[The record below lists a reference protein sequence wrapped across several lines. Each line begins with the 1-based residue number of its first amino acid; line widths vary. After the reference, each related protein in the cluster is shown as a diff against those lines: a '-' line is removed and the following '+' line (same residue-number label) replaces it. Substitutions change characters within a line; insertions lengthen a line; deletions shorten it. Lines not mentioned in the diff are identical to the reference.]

1 MRLGSIEAFPELS
14 EEFGGAVNV
23 AAQLQKDCKE
33 LAIGDVVLV
42 AGQAVTIEACLC
54 LTSNNKQT
62 FKVRL
67 GFATLCSLFF
77 FTSGRGS
84 ESAIPRCHLSENL
97 AIASTIRIGRAHS
110 FLRQQYNY
118 LCSWYAAVSNRQVI
132 VDVSDTANCVACV
145 LLFYFFV

>member
-42 AGQAVTIEACLC
+42 ASQAVTIEACLC
-54 LTSNNKQT
+54 LTSSNKKT

-67 GFATLCSLFF
+67 GYFAACFSL
-77 FTSGRGS
+77 
-84 ESAIPRCHLSENL
+84 
-97 AIASTIRIGRAHS
+97 AH
-110 FLRQQYNY
+110 
-118 LCSWYAAVSNRQVI
+118 QV
-132 VDVSDTANCVACV
+132 VEAKAPFPDE
-145 LLFYFFV
+145 

>member
-1 MRLGSIEAFPELS
+1 MRLGSTEAFPELS

-77 FTSGRGS
+77 SHQVVEAKAPF
-84 ESAIPRCHLSENL
+84 PRCHLSENR
-97 AIASTIRIGRAHS
+97 AFASTKDRESSQLFA
-110 FLRQQYNY
+110 
-118 LCSWYAAVSNRQVI
+118 AAVQLP
-132 VDVSDTANCVACV
+132 
-145 LLFYFFV
+145 LLLVRCSFQSSSHCGRL